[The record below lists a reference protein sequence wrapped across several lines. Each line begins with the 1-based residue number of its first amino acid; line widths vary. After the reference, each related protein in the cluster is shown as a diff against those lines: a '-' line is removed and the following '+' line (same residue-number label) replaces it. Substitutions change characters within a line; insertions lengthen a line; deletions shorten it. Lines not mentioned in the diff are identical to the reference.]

1 MATSRSREELQGK
14 QKDVGPFESGELYA
28 ACPGASILAA

>member
-1 MATSRSREELQGK
+1 MATSRIGEELQGK

-28 ACPGASILAA
+28 AGSGTSILTA